1 MINRSRFI
9 PFHFLFICSLIVP
22 VGSCSIT
29 TPNPLPEASS
39 KPDRIGIAGNVM
51 DSNNRPAKG
60 AFVYAYRNLRSNMR
74 GPADFE
80 ARVNEE
86 GDYFLDLVEGS
97 YFIVARKRQS
107 GADSGPPRPG
117 DGWALPPKNPVAVN
131 PGEVTKINFTMQ
143 SSGQAMLLRSGAI
156 PIGNTGF
163 TGILVDVQN
172 NPVPGAFVI
181 AYPDTNYHQRPEV
194 TSSPAGKDGR
204 FQLFVTR
211 MGKWCLAARIRTR
224 GQPIAGELYGLLG
237 KNETGCRNTEP
248 GTLLDV
254 GTIQLRPY

>member
-1 MINRSRFI
+1 MNKKSWSL
-9 PFHFLFICSLIVP
+9 PFHFLFICSLIVSI
-22 VGSCSIT
+22 GSCTIA
-29 TPNPLPEASS
+29 TPDPLPAVSS
-39 KPDRIGIAGNVM
+39 NPGRIGISGNVM
-51 DSNNRPAKG
+51 DSNNLPAKG
-60 AFVYAYRNLRSNMR
+60 AFVYAYRNLRSNLR

-80 ARVNEE
+80 AQVNEE

-117 DGWALPPKNPVAVN
+117 DGWALPPNNPVAVN
-131 PGEVTKINFTMQ
+131 QGEVTNINLTLQ
-143 SSGQAMLLRSGAI
+143 SSGQAMLMRSGAI

-172 NPVPGAFVI
+172 NPIPGAFVI
-181 AYPDTNYHQRPEV
+181 AYPNTNYYQRPEV
-194 TSSPAGKDGR
+194 TSSPAGRDGR

-211 MGKWCLAARIRTR
+211 IGKWCLAARTRTR

-237 KNETGCRNTEP
+237 KDEAGCRNTEP
-248 GTLLDV
+248 GKLLDV